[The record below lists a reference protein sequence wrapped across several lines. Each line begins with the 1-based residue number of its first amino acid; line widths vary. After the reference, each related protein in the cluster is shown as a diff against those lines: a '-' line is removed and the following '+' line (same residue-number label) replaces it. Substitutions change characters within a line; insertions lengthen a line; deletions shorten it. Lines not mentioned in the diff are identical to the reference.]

1 MDDLV
6 SKGWF
11 EDSPKDWDVF
21 RMKNIMNPK
30 EGRSKSG
37 EEELLSVTIN
47 RGVVKRTEYLED
59 EEGGSRS
66 ETLVG
71 YKLVGT
77 AGDILA
83 QTSEI
88 RFFRWKK
95 KWFNVRAE
103 NLDSFWKKKMGG
115 GTKAPPQPAD

>member
-1 MDDLV
+1 MR
-6 SKGWF
+6 SNIF
-11 EDSPKDWDVF
+11 ETDFDRQLK
-21 RMKNIMNPK
+21 
-30 EGRSKSG
+30 
-37 EEELLSVTIN
+37 
-47 RGVVKRTEYLED
+47 RG
-59 EEGGSRS
+59 
-66 ETLVG
+66 TLVG

-115 GTKAPPQPAD
+115 GNKVPPQPAD